1 MYTALARAFG
11 GGLPGDAGYAN
22 VAVGER
28 SDLGARVVEAVLRE
42 RFRRADQLVDLVHE
56 DGDEHMRDEL
66 ATVMEE
72 IAIGLERLRK
82 SRLATD
88 PSYLAAASLSPAD
101 REKIRQYFDRVYEGA
116 RAAVAK
122 ERTEAGGSTT
132 A

>member
-56 DGDEHMRDEL
+56 DGNEHLRDEL
-66 ATVMEE
+66 ATVVEE
-72 IAIGLERLRK
+72 IAIGLERLRQC
-82 SRLATD
+82 RQATD
-88 PSYLAAASLSPAD
+88 PSHLALDLMSPAV
-101 REKIRQYFDRVYEGA
+101 REKVRQHFNRVIEDA
-116 RAAVAK
+116 RADVAK
-122 ERTEAGGSTT
+122 EGTEGGGSTP

>member
-42 RFRRADQLVDLVHE
+42 RFRRAHQLVDLVHE
-56 DGDEHMRDEL
+56 DGDEHMRDEF
-66 ATVMEE
+66 ATVMDE
-72 IAIGLERLRK
+72 IAIGLERLRQ
-82 SRLATD
+82 SRRATD
-88 PSYLAAASLSPAD
+88 PSHLALDSMSPAT
-101 REKIRQYFDRVYEGA
+101 REKVRHYFEGVLEGA
-116 RAAVAK
+116 RAVAAE
-122 ERTEAGGSTT
+122 ERTEGGGSTS